1 VNIVINNFCIHIF
14 NNQTLGNINKSLY
27 YKNNKFLKTFMK
39 NIFLMHESWTKLLK
53 DEFEKKYFKDIQKF
67 LIEEIKNGY
76 EIYPPNEDI
85 FKAFCITPY
94 DAVKV
99 VIMGQDPYHQKNQ
112 AHGLSFSVPD
122 NVLTPPSLKNI
133 YKEIEDDLNIKM
145 TNKGNLLSWA
155 KQGVLLLNATLTVRK
170 ASPKSH
176 YGIGWEIFTDK
187 VIEILSDKKDPIV
200 FMLWGNS
207 AKEKVSKIL
216 DNKKHPHLILTAAHP
231 SFYSVK
237 GFFGC
242 KHFSKA
248 NEFLKNNRKSIINF
262 QIT

>member
-1 VNIVINNFCIHIF
+1 
-14 NNQTLGNINKSLY
+14 
-27 YKNNKFLKTFMK
+27 MK
-39 NIFLMHESWTKLLK
+39 DIFLMDQSWAKLLK

-67 LIEEIKNGY
+67 LSEEIKNGY
-76 EIYPPNEDI
+76 EIYPPKEEI
-85 FKAFCITPY
+85 FKAFCETPY
-94 DAVKV
+94 NKVNV

-112 AHGLSFSVPD
+112 AHGLSFSVSYGI
-122 NVLTPPSLKNI
+122 VVPPSLKNI
-133 YKEIEDDLNIKM
+133 YKEIENDLNIKM
-145 TNKGNLLSWA
+145 ANKGNLLGWA

-187 VIEILSDKKDPIV
+187 IIESVANRKDPIV
-200 FMLWGNS
+200 FMLWGQS
-207 AKEKVSKIL
+207 AKEKVEKVL
-216 DNKKHPHLILTAAHP
+216 QNKNHPHLVLTAAHP

-248 NEFLKNNRKSIINF
+248 NEFLKKNKKSIINF